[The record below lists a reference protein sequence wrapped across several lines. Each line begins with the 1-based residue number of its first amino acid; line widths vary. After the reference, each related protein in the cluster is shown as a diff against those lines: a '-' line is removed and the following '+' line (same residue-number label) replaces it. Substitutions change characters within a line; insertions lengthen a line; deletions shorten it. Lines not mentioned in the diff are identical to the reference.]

1 MKASPILICATG
13 DMRYLQEQDRQVLRR
28 VFTQELRGAD
38 RQHQQRLLRMVG
50 DLLSLRAGEGMQ
62 LYRAQERSGPFH
74 RYHRALLSSLYE
86 RQERFTREEMLHDWL
101 KLRCWFVEWVAG
113 CPTPKST
120 DYDTCSED
128 EIREFNAALKDLL
141 HQHEVQH
148 HFWPHLP
155 QRLRDEQ
162 VEAIL
167 TAPERD
173 Q

>member
-1 MKASPILICATG
+1 MKASPILICAAG
-13 DMRYLQEQDRQVLRR
+13 DMRFLPEQDRQVLRR

-74 RYHRALLSSLYE
+74 RYHRAVLSSLFA
-86 RQERFTREEMLHDWL
+86 RQERFASERTLHDWL
-101 KLRCWFVEWVAG
+101 KLQCWFVEWAAG
-113 CPTPKST
+113 YPVPKST
-120 DYDTCSED
+120 DFDSCSEE

-141 HQHEVQH
+141 HQPDVQA
-148 HFWPHLP
+148 HFWAHLP